1 MVACNNDIIAG
12 KGSYSGPLANS
23 WLPLT
28 ELSSHFNRLREI
40 ANRGPWL

>member
-1 MVACNNDIIAG
+1 MVYVAYNNDIIAG

-28 ELSSHFNRLREI
+28 ELSSHGLREI
-40 ANRGPWL
+40 ANKGPWL

>member
-1 MVACNNDIIAG
+1 MVVCNNDIIAG

-28 ELSSHFNRLREI
+28 ELNSHFNRLREF
-40 ANRGPWL
+40 ANKGLWL

>member
-23 WLPLT
+23 WLLLT
-28 ELSSHFNRLREI
+28 ELNSHFNRLGEF
-40 ANRGPWL
+40 ANKGLWL